1 MEKKVVLITG
11 CSTGIGRALAL
22 RFKKNDFVVYAT
34 ARRLEDI
41 DDLKRNGIK
50 TEKLDVNNSED
61 IKRVVDYIQKED
73 GSIDILVN
81 NAGYA
86 VMGPM
91 AELSVES
98 IRLQMETNVV
108 SIAAMSKAVTPGMV
122 KRKKG
127 TIVNI
132 GSISGVLTTPF
143 SGIYCASKAAVH
155 AMGDAMRMEL
165 APFNIRVLTV
175 QPGAIKSSF
184 GETAS
189 KSVAGYDCRDNSFYA
204 PIADAIQQRAQSSQ
218 ENPTSVEEFSEKLVS
233 EIMIGKKKVVRIGR
247 MSTYIP
253 IMAKWL
259 PKSLLDKIL
268 SKKFSLNKL
277 SGIG

>member
-1 MEKKVVLITG
+1 MENKVVLITG

-22 RFKKNDFVVYAT
+22 SFKKSNFVVYAT
-34 ARRLEDI
+34 ARRIEDL
-41 DDLKRNGIK
+41 DDLKSSGIK
-50 TEKLDVNNSED
+50 TGKLDVNNSED
-61 IKRVVDYIQKED
+61 IKRVVDLIQEED

-86 VMGPM
+86 VMGPI
-91 AELSVES
+91 AELPVES

-108 SIAAMSKAVTPGMV
+108 SIAAMSQAVTPGMIE
-122 KRKKG
+122 RKEG

-132 GSISGVLTTPF
+132 GSVSGVLATPF

-155 AMGDAMRMEL
+155 AMSDAMRMEL

-184 GETAS
+184 GDTAS
-189 KSVAGYDCRDNSFYA
+189 KSVAGYNGGDNSFYT

-218 ENPTSVEEFSEKLVS
+218 ENPTPVEEFSEKLVS
-233 EIMIGKKKVVRIGR
+233 EIMLGKKEVVRIGR

-253 IMAKWL
+253 FMARWL

-277 SGIG
+277 